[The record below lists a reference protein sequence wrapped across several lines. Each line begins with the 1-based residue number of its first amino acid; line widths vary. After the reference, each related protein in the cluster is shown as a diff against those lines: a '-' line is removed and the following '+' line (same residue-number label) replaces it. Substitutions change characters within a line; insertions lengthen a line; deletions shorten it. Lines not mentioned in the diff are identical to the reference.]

1 MKNKLFICVF
11 TLLSLY
17 ACKNKTSYDE
27 PFITD
32 IRIEETGQRLH
43 PGDLVHIYGNGFQ
56 ENDQTEL
63 EFRWNTGDELL
74 PEGFNGPV
82 TVEPTKRN
90 PDEIVIRMP
99 YRMPESRVEI
109 FLRRNEDRMSLG
121 KIQLA
126 DSMTP
131 KDFRLYGLNTAGN
144 AIETIYADSGTEM
157 KKWGTE
163 AHANFHSLANCTM
176 TYGLCGLAGE
186 NGTAEPFFF
195 DFCTGEWKAL
205 DAYSLKHTLALVDLG
220 GNSVAAIQ
228 SIEETDKYILNNVSD
243 ELERSNW
250 AVPSRSNTPPLPAL
264 HELPEGYAPEEF
276 GDYPGVTMEGN
287 KIALLSADKGEGQW
301 GLVLYE
307 LTSGFHVLKEM
318 EAGAIIP
325 FYFRVETSAAETPA
339 RQHKMAGYVISS
351 PSSGDESLFC
361 LLNDEEPG
369 LEKPFTTLPG
379 KVISITHRPDRFGTL
394 TVLVENNGKR
404 SVCEYDWNRKSWETY
419 PELSDVTYESVVW
432 AN

>member
-17 ACKNKTSYDE
+17 ACKNETSYDE

-121 KIQLA
+121 EIQLA
-126 DSMTP
+126 DGMTP

-144 AIETIYADSGTEM
+144 TIETIYADSGTEM

-163 AHANFHSLANCTM
+163 AHANFHSPANCTM

-205 DAYSLKHTLALVDLG
+205 DVYSLKHTLALVDLG

-228 SIEETDKYILNNVSD
+228 SAEETDKLG
-243 ELERSNW
+243 RSF
-250 AVPSRSNTPPLPAL
+250 
-264 HELPEGYAPEEF
+264 PEQHSTASG
-276 GDYPGVTMEGN
+276 
-287 KIALLSADKGEGQW
+287 IA
-301 GLVLYE
+301 
-307 LTSGFHVLKEM
+307 
-318 EAGAIIP
+318 
-325 FYFRVETSAAETPA
+325 
-339 RQHKMAGYVISS
+339 
-351 PSSGDESLFC
+351 
-361 LLNDEEPG
+361 
-369 LEKPFTTLPG
+369 
-379 KVISITHRPDRFGTL
+379 
-394 TVLVENNGKR
+394 
-404 SVCEYDWNRKSWETY
+404 
-419 PELSDVTYESVVW
+419 
-432 AN
+432 